1 MLGSVSTIRWTVFVL
16 IAGFLHAHAETQPL
30 ETLQFSADLVR
41 VDAAGA
47 PLEKAGKLYADG
59 NNIRIETP
67 DFPGDYFLVDTEAR
81 TSYFIQS
88 AQRAFMEARLSS
100 PLALVFLPLDPDN
113 PCPAWQA
120 QAERA
125 LARAAD
131 TPWRCERVGEE
142 TVGGRRA
149 IEFRVVPQQRHLHA
163 AWIDPELRMPIRMTA
178 AFGSA
183 ELVNIKPG
191 APAAGLFKVPA
202 HFRRFDPLRLIE
214 RIKQSDV
221 WVELPPP

>member
-1 MLGSVSTIRWTVFVL
+1 MRWAALAL
-16 IAGFLHAHAETQPL
+16 IASLIQAHAETQPP
-30 ETLQFSADLVR
+30 EAPRFSADLVR

-47 PLEKAGKLYADG
+47 PLEKPGKLYADG
-59 NNIRIETP
+59 SDIRIETP
-67 DFPGDYFLVDTEAR
+67 DFPGDYFLVDTEAH

-88 AQRAFMEARLSS
+88 AQRVFMEARLSS
-100 PLALVFLPLDPDN
+100 PLALVFVPLDPDD

-125 LARAAD
+125 LARAVD

-142 TVGGRRA
+142 TVGGRRT

-191 APAAGLFKVPA
+191 ASAAGLFKVPA
-202 HFRRFDPLRLIE
+202 HFRRFDPRHLIE

-221 WVELPPP
+221 WVETPP

>member
-1 MLGSVSTIRWTVFVL
+1 MLSSMSTMRWAVLAL
-16 IAGFLHAHAETQPL
+16 IAGVVQAHAETRSL
-30 ETLQFSADLVR
+30 EAPRFSADLVR
-41 VDAAGA
+41 VDAAGE
-47 PLEKAGKLYADG
+47 PLEKPGKLYADG
-59 NNIRIETP
+59 DSIRIETP
-67 DFPGDYFLVDTEAR
+67 DFPGDYFLVDLEAR

-88 AQRAFMEARLSS
+88 AQRVFMEARLSS

-113 PCPAWQA
+113 PCPTWQA

-125 LARAAD
+125 LARVEE

-142 TVGGRRA
+142 TIGGRRT
-149 IEFRVVPQQRHLHA
+149 IEFRVIPQQRHLHA
-163 AWIDPELRMPIRMTA
+163 AWIDPELRMPIRMKA

-191 APAAGLFKVPA
+191 VPAAGLFKVPA
-202 HFRRFDPLRLIE
+202 HFRRFDPLHLIE

-221 WVELPPP
+221 WVEPPP

>member
-1 MLGSVSTIRWTVFVL
+1 MFRSTLIVLALVGCFVHQ
-16 IAGFLHAHAETQPL
+16 AYAESQPPQAP
-30 ETLQFSADLVR
+30 QFSADLLR
-41 VDAAGA
+41 VDAAGE
-47 PLEKAGKLYADG
+47 PLEETGKLYADG
-59 NNIRIETP
+59 NSIRIETP
-67 DFPGDYFLVDTEAR
+67 DFPGNYFLVDLAAR
-81 TSYFIQS
+81 TSYFIQT

-125 LARAAD
+125 AASPSD

-142 TVGGRRA
+142 TIGGRHA
-149 IEFRVVPQQRHLHA
+149 IQFRVVPQQRHLHA

-183 ELVNIKPG
+183 ELVNIKRG
-191 APAAGLFKVPA
+191 APPQAGLFKIPT

-221 WVELPPP
+221 WVEPPPP